1 MQFYLHSGGL
11 QMDNSPKIEKYPDIE
26 YVLHIYD
33 TIWDYYKKTLDE
45 RTQLLNNYI
54 VFVGIPISAV
64 GIIAERLGENIAN
77 FIQEII
83 GILILILLIG
93 IVIFLMY
100 IKESAVSRKY
110 LTRIEVITDFLI
122 ERYDSDSDG
131 LFSRLYGLD
140 DLFHPETTAM
150 NIRLGKGLI
159 LPIINSGIL
168 VGIFYLL
175 TAYHLNAAQMALIFV
190 ISLAIQ
196 IIVFVVVYRTPD
208 RGKR

>member
-1 MQFYLHSGGL
+1 
-11 QMDNSPKIEKYPDIE
+11 MDNSPKIEKYPDIE

-122 ERYDSDSDG
+122 EKYDSDSEG

-140 DLFHPETTAM
+140 DLFRPDPMAM

-175 TAYHLNAAQMALIFV
+175 TTYHLNTVQMALIFV

-208 RGKR
+208 RRKR

>member
-1 MQFYLHSGGL
+1 
-11 QMDNSPKIEKYPDIE
+11 MDNSSKTEKYPDIE

-33 TIWDYYKKTLDE
+33 TIWDYYKKSLDE
-45 RTQLLNNYI
+45 RTQLFNNYI

-122 ERYDSDSDG
+122 ERYDSDSEG

-140 DLFHPETTAM
+140 DLFHPDPMAM

-175 TAYHLNAAQMALIFV
+175 TTYHLNTVQMALIFV

-196 IIVFVVVYRTPD
+196 IIVFVAVYRTPD
-208 RGKR
+208 SRKR

>member
-1 MQFYLHSGGL
+1 
-11 QMDNSPKIEKYPDIE
+11 MDNSPKIEKYPDIE

-122 ERYDSDSDG
+122 EKYDSDSEG

-140 DLFHPETTAM
+140 DLLHPDPMAM

-175 TAYHLNAAQMALIFV
+175 TTYHLNTVQMALIFV

-208 RGKR
+208 RRKR

>member
-1 MQFYLHSGGL
+1 
-11 QMDNSPKIEKYPDIE
+11 MDNSSKTEKYPDIE

-140 DLFHPETTAM
+140 DLFHPDPMAM
-150 NIRLGKGLI
+150 NIRLEKGLI

-175 TAYHLNAAQMALIFV
+175 TAYYLNTVQMALIFV

-196 IIVFVVVYRTPD
+196 SIVFVVVYRTPD
-208 RGKR
+208 RRKR

>member
-1 MQFYLHSGGL
+1 
-11 QMDNSPKIEKYPDIE
+11 MDNSPKIEKYPDIE

-122 ERYDSDSDG
+122 EKYDSDSEG

-140 DLFHPETTAM
+140 DLFHPDPMAM

-175 TAYHLNAAQMALIFV
+175 TTYHLNTVQMALIFV

-196 IIVFVVVYRTPD
+196 IIVFVAVYRTPD
-208 RGKR
+208 SRKR

>member
-1 MQFYLHSGGL
+1 
-11 QMDNSPKIEKYPDIE
+11 MDNSPKIEKYPDIE

-33 TIWDYYKKTLDE
+33 IIWDYYKKTLDE

-122 ERYDSDSDG
+122 EKYDSDSEG

-140 DLFHPETTAM
+140 DLFHPDPMAM

-175 TAYHLNAAQMALIFV
+175 TTYHLNTVQMALIFV

-208 RGKR
+208 RRKR

>member
-1 MQFYLHSGGL
+1 
-11 QMDNSPKIEKYPDIE
+11 MDNSSKKEKYPDIE

-33 TIWDYYKKTLDE
+33 TIWDYYKKSLDE
-45 RTQLLNNYI
+45 RTQLFNNYI

-159 LPIINSGIL
+159 LPIINSGIM

-175 TAYHLNAAQMALIFV
+175 AEYHLNAVQMALIFV

-196 IIVFVVVYRTPD
+196 IIVFVAVYRTPD
-208 RGKR
+208 SRKR

>member
-1 MQFYLHSGGL
+1 
-11 QMDNSPKIEKYPDIE
+11 MDNSSKTEKYPDIE

-33 TIWDYYKKTLDE
+33 TIWDYYKKSLDE
-45 RTQLLNNYI
+45 RTQLFNNYI

-122 ERYDSDSDG
+122 EKYDSDSEG

-140 DLFHPETTAM
+140 DLFHPDPMAM

-175 TAYHLNAAQMALIFV
+175 TTYHLNTVQMALIFV

-208 RGKR
+208 RRKR

>member
-1 MQFYLHSGGL
+1 
-11 QMDNSPKIEKYPDIE
+11 MDNLPKTEKYPDIE

-122 ERYDSDSDG
+122 EKYDSDSEG

-140 DLFHPETTAM
+140 DLFHPDPMAM

-175 TAYHLNAAQMALIFV
+175 TAYHLNAVQMALIFV

-208 RGKR
+208 RRKR

>member
-1 MQFYLHSGGL
+1 
-11 QMDNSPKIEKYPDIE
+11 MDNSPKIEKYPDIE

-122 ERYDSDSDG
+122 EKYDSDSEG

-140 DLFHPETTAM
+140 DLFHPDPMAM
-150 NIRLGKGLI
+150 NIRLEKGLI

-175 TAYHLNAAQMALIFV
+175 TTYHLNTVQMALIFV

-208 RGKR
+208 RRKR

>member
-1 MQFYLHSGGL
+1 
-11 QMDNSPKIEKYPDIE
+11 MDNSPKIEKYPDIE

-122 ERYDSDSDG
+122 EKYDSDSEG

-140 DLFHPETTAM
+140 DLFHPDPMAM

-175 TAYHLNAAQMALIFV
+175 TTYHLNTVQMALIFV

-196 IIVFVVVYRTPD
+196 IIVFVVVYRTSD
-208 RGKR
+208 RRKR

>member
-1 MQFYLHSGGL
+1 
-11 QMDNSPKIEKYPDIE
+11 MDNSSKTEKYPDIE

-140 DLFHPETTAM
+140 DLFHPDPMAM
-150 NIRLGKGLI
+150 NIRLEKGLI
-159 LPIINSGIL
+159 LPIINRDFLSSYGVL
-168 VGIFYLL
+168 
-175 TAYHLNAAQMALIFV
+175 
-190 ISLAIQ
+190 S
-196 IIVFVVVYRTPD
+196 
-208 RGKR
+208 